1 MTMLVDRAVLLA
13 KVETT
18 FGTDA
23 SPAASTDALLIGAP
37 EFSLDINQLTRDNV
51 RDDLS
56 PLPTSAGRKVAS
68 ITFTHEVR
76 GNGNLDGTVAPRI
89 GALLRACGMAQAQV
103 TGAAGTIGTPVAGGS
118 NVGTLSFVKTT
129 AYAGYMKRTI
139 TLTCTTGGAS
149 GTAKVSVTAPALG
162 EVGAVNTTD
171 VTVTTGTPI
180 TLADGAQITPTL
192 SGSLTVGDTWTVVL
206 TPAGY
211 QYSPISTA
219 FESVTLYLYRDGL
232 LHKLTG
238 ARGTFSVQNTGGEYG
253 LFTFTFTGN
262 YNAVTD
268 TAMVSPTYETQKPT
282 QVELA
287 QLTVGAFSGFAA
299 AEFTFDMANDV
310 QIRENINAAEAYAGS
325 IIVGRAPVITFNP
338 EAELEATHPV
348 WADLA
353 AGTQKTFSA
362 KIGKAKGNVVQF
374 EAPNVQ
380 FTGVQYGDRNS
391 ILTYDITMNCARTSG
406 NDEILIS
413 FR

>member
-13 KVETT
+13 KIETT
-18 FGTDA
+18 FRTDA

-37 EFSLDINQLTRDNV
+37 EFNLDINQLVRDNV

-56 PLPTSAGRKVAS
+56 PLATSPGRKTAS
-68 ITFTHEVR
+68 VTFTHEVR
-76 GNGNLDGTVAPRI
+76 GSGNTDGTTPPRI
-89 GALLRACGMAQAQV
+89 GALLRACGMAQTQV
-103 TGAAGTIGTPVAGGS
+103 TGAAGTIANPVAGDS
-118 NVGTLSFVKTT
+118 NVGTLTFVKTA
-129 AYAGYMKRTI
+129 AYTGYMKRTV

-149 GTAKVSVTAPALG
+149 GTAQVSVTAPALG
-162 EVGAVNTTD
+162 ELPAVNTAN
-171 VTVTTGTPI
+171 VAVTTGTPI
-180 TLADGAQITPTL
+180 TLTDGAQITPTL

-211 QYSPISTA
+211 EYTPVSTA
-219 FESVTLYLYRDGL
+219 FDSVTLYLYRDGL

-253 LFTFTFTGN
+253 LFTFTFTGD
-262 YNAVTD
+262 YVPATDAV
-268 TAMVSPTYETQKPT
+268 MVTPTYETQKPT

-287 QLTVGAFSGFAA
+287 QLTVGNYTGFAA

-310 QIRENINAAEAYAGS
+310 QIREDVNAAEAYAGAL
-325 IIVGRAPVITFNP
+325 IVGRAPVLTFNP
-338 EAELEATHPV
+338 EAVLEATHPV
-348 WADLA
+348 WGDLS
-353 AGTQKTFSA
+353 AGTQKAFSA
-362 KIGKAKGNVVQF
+362 KVGKVKGNVVQF

-406 NDEILIS
+406 NDEIKLA

>member
-13 KVETT
+13 KIETT
-18 FGTDA
+18 FRTEA

-37 EFSLDINQLTRDNV
+37 EFNLDINQLARDNV

-56 PLPTSAGRKVAS
+56 PLATSPGRKTAS
-68 ITFTHEVR
+68 VTFTHEVR
-76 GNGNLDGTVAPRI
+76 GSGNADGTVPPRI
-89 GALLRACGMAQAQV
+89 GALLRACGMAQTQV
-103 TGAAGTIGTPVAGGS
+103 TGTAGTIANPVAGGS
-118 NVGTLSFVKTT
+118 NVGTLTFVKAA
-129 AYAGYMKRTI
+129 AYTGYMKRTI
-139 TLTCTTGGAS
+139 TLTCTTAGAS

-162 EVGAVNTTD
+162 ELPAVNTTL

-180 TLADGAQITPTL
+180 TLTDGAQITPTL
-192 SGSLTVGDTWTVVL
+192 SGSLTLGDTWTVVL

-211 QYSPISTA
+211 EYTPVSTA
-219 FESVTLYLYRDGL
+219 FDSVTLYLYRDGL

-253 LFTFTFTGN
+253 LFTFTFTGD
-262 YNAVTD
+262 YVPATD
-268 TAMVSPTYETQKPT
+268 TAMVTPTYETQKPT

-287 QLTVGAFSGFAA
+287 QLTVGNYTGFAA

-310 QIRENINAAEAYAGS
+310 QIREDVNSAEAYAGAL
-325 IIVGRAPVITFNP
+325 IVGRAPVLTFNP
-338 EAELEATHPV
+338 EVVLEATHPV
-348 WADLA
+348 WGDLS
-353 AGTQKTFSA
+353 AGTQKVFSA
-362 KIGKAKGNVVQF
+362 KVGKVKGNVVQF

-391 ILTYDITMNCARTSG
+391 ILTYDITMNCARTTG
-406 NDEILIS
+406 NDEIKLA